1 MQASINGTRIVFD
14 DRGRGPAVIL
24 LHGLPH
30 NRTIWKPQITR
41 LAEQGFRVIAPDLRG
56 FGASE
61 PGSTPF
67 SIRIFAEDIARLMKH
82 LGIGRAVLVG
92 RSLGTEVVMEM
103 LKRYPRKIVAAGL
116 VAPLL
121 PPVDAADRNRLWNL
135 AELVREGHQETAV
148 EGLCHWFFSAPDA
161 QADAGQKT
169 AFRQMAAAN
178 DPHTLAQG
186 LAFWES
192 YQGRSGRRER
202 HAHPILLLTA
212 KSDPV
217 APPERVAELLSLF
230 SRGRHQLLPETAG
243 LATNQAQESFSQAL
257 LDFLDEVSHCKPG
270 RLRLA
275 AARVQAGLGFNAVQ
289 VDDGDPEVIQE
300 GIAPA

>member
-1 MQASINGTRIVFD
+1 MQASINGTQIVFD
-14 DRGRGPAVIL
+14 DMGRGPAVIL
-24 LHGLPH
+24 LHGLPF
-30 NRTIWKPQITR
+30 NRTMWQPHIAR

-61 PGSTPF
+61 AGNKPF
-67 SIRIFAEDIARLMKH
+67 SIRVLADDIARLMKH

-92 RSLGTEVVMEM
+92 MSLGSEVAMEM
-103 LKRYPRKIVAAGL
+103 LKRYPRRVVAASF

-121 PPVDAADRNRLWNL
+121 PPADAADRNRLWNL
-135 AELVREGHQETAV
+135 AELVREGHLQTAV
-148 EGLCHWFFSAPDA
+148 EGLCHWFFRA
-161 QADAGQKT
+161 QGTRQDAGPQ
-169 AFRQMAAAN
+169 AGCRQMAATI
-178 DPHTLAQG
+178 DSQTLAQA

-192 YQGRSGRRER
+192 YRGRSGRRER
-202 HAHPILLLTA
+202 HAHPILLLST

-230 SRGRHQLLPETAG
+230 SHGRHQLLPETAG
-243 LATNQAQESFSQAL
+243 MATNPAQESFSQVL

-275 AARVQAGLGFNAVQ
+275 AKRVRAGFGFNAVQ
-289 VDDGDPEVIQE
+289 VDDEDQEAIQE